1 MQTVPHSLQSTAPI
15 LTIIFLL
22 DCECQYV
29 SFCFISSY
37 HNFCTAHRHSSNH
50 FRSLKA
56 FHTDLL
62 VIMDAGDSNKEEAL
76 TKVLEG
82 LSAKDRATVEQAIA
96 AVTADQDTAAAIDE
110 AAVTT
115 QPGKVLNFV
124 HKGSL
129 IFITLFFPVGLFFL
143 FQGFGA
149 VPMVDNLKHVLG
161 ESNIVFVLFGLN
173 MIFGTLGSYGVFG
186 TTRFGTNLS
195 TVSTMFLVGMFLCAI
210 LRHHQIGQTI
220 VPPLLIM
227 LVAVAHL
234 FSGPPATRNT
244 HRVCQPCSKM
254 FVSVPLSTE

>member
-1 MQTVPHSLQSTAPI
+1 
-15 LTIIFLL
+15 
-22 DCECQYV
+22 
-29 SFCFISSY
+29 
-37 HNFCTAHRHSSNH
+37 
-50 FRSLKA
+50 
-56 FHTDLL
+56 
-62 VIMDAGDSNKEEAL
+62 MDAGDSNKEEAL

-96 AVTADQDTAAAIDE
+96 AVTADQDTAAVIDE

-115 QPGKVLNFV
+115 QPGKVLNLV

-143 FQGFGA
+143 LQGFGA

>member
-1 MQTVPHSLQSTAPI
+1 
-15 LTIIFLL
+15 
-22 DCECQYV
+22 
-29 SFCFISSY
+29 
-37 HNFCTAHRHSSNH
+37 
-50 FRSLKA
+50 
-56 FHTDLL
+56 
-62 VIMDAGDSNKEEAL
+62 
-76 TKVLEG
+76 
-82 LSAKDRATVEQAIA
+82 
-96 AVTADQDTAAAIDE
+96 
-110 AAVTT
+110 
-115 QPGKVLNFV
+115 
-124 HKGSL
+124 
-129 IFITLFFPVGLFFL
+129 
-143 FQGFGA
+143 
-149 VPMVDNLKHVLG
+149 MVDNLKHVLG

>member
-1 MQTVPHSLQSTAPI
+1 
-15 LTIIFLL
+15 
-22 DCECQYV
+22 
-29 SFCFISSY
+29 
-37 HNFCTAHRHSSNH
+37 
-50 FRSLKA
+50 
-56 FHTDLL
+56 
-62 VIMDAGDSNKEEAL
+62 MDAGDSNKEAEAL
-76 TKVLEG
+76 SKVLEG
-82 LSAKDRATVEQAIA
+82 LSAKDRAIVEQAIA

-115 QPGKVLNFV
+115 QPGKVLNLV

-143 FQGFGA
+143 LQGFGA

-173 MIFGTLGSYGVFG
+173 MIFGTLGSYGIFG